1 VPSGYAIPQPFIT
14 VRTVHFRSD
23 RGATSVEYAI
33 FVALVAAVIFVSVT
47 ALGAATLHLFEP
59 VGLFFQAHH

>member
-1 VPSGYAIPQPFIT
+1 VNLFSQ
-14 VRTVHFRSD
+14 

-47 ALGAATLHLFEP
+47 ALGTATLSLFQP
-59 VGLFFQAHH
+59 VGEFFQAHH